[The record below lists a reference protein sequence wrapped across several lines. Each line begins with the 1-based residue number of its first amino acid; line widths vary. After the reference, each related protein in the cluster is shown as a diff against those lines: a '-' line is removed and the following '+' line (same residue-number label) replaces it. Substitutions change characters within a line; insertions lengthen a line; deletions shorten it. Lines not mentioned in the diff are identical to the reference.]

1 VLEYTLQTYSYGD
14 HCQVSLTGNITL
26 DESKAI
32 LTRLWNEPKYAQA
45 RSAIW
50 DLSGCNT
57 LPDFDEFLVLTR
69 FIANEKAG
77 RGPRTVVF
85 TSPAFA
91 APLFA
96 RASGFRTPS
105 RAEHKIYGQRFGRGS
120 LVDPVRRAGG
130 LTRCS
135 SAYASGTSPEDPETC
150 FRRRRGL

>member
-1 VLEYTLQTYSYGD
+1 MLEYTLQTYSYGD
-14 HCQVSLTGNITL
+14 HYQVSLTGNITL

-57 LPDFDEFLVLTR
+57 LPDFDEFLALTR

-96 RASGFRTPS
+96 RALQGF
-105 RAEHKIYGQRFGRGS
+105 EF
-120 LVDPVRRAGG
+120 LVG
-130 LTRCS
+130 LSIKFMTNDSDAAAWLIRS
-135 SAYASGTSPEDPETC
+135 DAPED
-150 FRRRRGL
+150 

>member
-1 VLEYTLQTYSYGD
+1 MLEYTLQTYSYRD

-57 LPDFDEFLVLTR
+57 LPNFDEFLALTR

-96 RASGFRTPS
+96 RALQGF
-105 RAEHKIYGQRFGRGS
+105 EF
-120 LVDPVRRAGG
+120 LVG
-130 LTRCS
+130 LSIKFMTNDSDAAAWLIRS
-135 SAYASGTSPEDPETC
+135 DAPED
-150 FRRRRGL
+150 